1 MYIKKFPLYL
11 FLNFSLICNLFMLFI
26 SRVSSLHAENYV
38 VLTKH
43 MNYAYSNKTLFQFV
57 FQGKNANDSLL
68 IPCMYYSCLFEFKTN
83 VSIIYGG
90 GRTFYGTAGNG
101 NLFNENSGFSCS
113 GMREISF
120 YFVLKNGKIHVG
132 LNAPGSS
139 FLLWEVSRSYPAH
152 DAITL

>member
-1 MYIKKFPLYL
+1 MTFFPVTFFRDFFSYNFFSYILHYMYIKKFPLYL
-11 FLNFSLICNLFMLFI
+11 FLNFSLICNFFMLFI

-101 NLFNENSGFSCS
+101 NYINGNNLNHGNSGFLCS
-113 GMREISF
+113 GMR
-120 YFVLKNGKIHVG
+120 
-132 LNAPGSS
+132 
-139 FLLWEVSRSYPAH
+139 
-152 DAITL
+152 